1 MQNLIETVASFS
13 QNLEVLREEM
23 RQGFANVAA
32 RSRHPAEDASDE
44 EHSRGDAKKMRGD
57 SVLTPR
63 QGHQF
68 PASPAP
74 IHDVMN
80 GQLSIPIEH
89 TTAAH
94 KLLFLWPLI
103 DSFYD
108 KNQDRNYVMR
118 DESRRGVLRLF
129 GRGEGHDGSGRNVVD
144 TYRRSP
150 SVSSD
155 ASSSST
161 VIDGFWGTGLPLPV
175 TSSVQTTSPRVGGL
189 DEWGYIDTRS
199 STIRRLKDSYLE
211 HVHILHPILMKRKLT
226 SMVDRFTARHDPV
239 LPRSASSGSL
249 GISSVQEGEAFAGSK
264 RKRSMTSASRFN
276 GTDLHQAAQPHLER
290 SIGTALVLLIL
301 ALGKICEHKGQLT
314 CGLEE
319 KLGNDVGSTPPQ
331 SSSGQSPPDLSSPLQ
346 QYIARS
352 NGTTYGD
359 KDRHSF
365 TTGSSSSS
373 FNVSPINGLGQ
384 NYSRRESLL
393 NLDVFPGLAY
403 YSQAVGILGE
413 LHGGNDLLHVQAC
426 LLAGLYMAQLVR
438 VFESWKWIN
447 TAGTA
452 IQILLKQDDLTMSE
466 EYKTSIRIAYWS
478 CLQLESDILAE
489 LDLPHS
495 GISRFED
502 TVALPDIR
510 AMDLDSQDELTMMY
524 YLTQIHL
531 RRLLNRAHTALYD
544 SGKTKIRTAGWSML
558 NASDLADSLEDWRSR
573 LPPPM
578 QWNDYDPPASEINAA
593 RMRAKYYGARYI
605 IHRPFLHHALHKS
618 LPPVDVMDAAI
629 DSAVKQ
635 AQATSMNQN
644 LINLCRACI
653 EAAKASTIAFD
664 GIRGRLIVTNIFG
677 TAHAYVIECSRRAQ
691 HISNAI
697 TDGIVGNSATCWF
710 CLPSIDPSSCH
721 T

>member
-1 MQNLIETVASFS
+1 MQTLIETVASFS
-13 QNLEVLREEM
+13 QNLEMLRDEM
-23 RQGFANVAA
+23 RQGFANVGVHA
-32 RSRHPAEDASDE
+32 HHLGEDASDE
-44 EHSRGDAKKMRGD
+44 EHSSIDAKKIRVD

-74 IHDVMN
+74 VHDVMN

-94 KLLFLWPLI
+94 KLLFLWPSI
-103 DSFYD
+103 NSFYD

-129 GRGEGHDGSGRNVVD
+129 GRGNGHDELDRNVVA
-144 TYRRSP
+144 TCRRSS

-155 ASSSST
+155 GSSSST
-161 VIDGFWGTGLPLPV
+161 VIDGFWGTGLPLPMV
-175 TSSVQTTSPRVGGL
+175 SSVQTTAPRAGGL
-189 DEWGYIDTRS
+189 DEWGNIDTRS
-199 STIRRLKDSYLE
+199 STIHRLKNSYLE
-211 HVHILHPILMKRKLT
+211 HVHILHPILIKRKLT
-226 SMVDRFTARHDPV
+226 SMVNRFIASHDLV

-249 GISSVQEGEAFAGSK
+249 GVSSIHDGEASIRSK
-264 RKRSMTSASRFN
+264 RKRSMTSASRVN
-276 GTDLHQAAQPHLER
+276 GIESRQVARPIFER
-290 SIGTALVLLIL
+290 SIETALVLLIL
-301 ALGKICEHKGQLT
+301 ALGKICEHKEQLP
-314 CGLEE
+314 CGVEE
-319 KLGNDVGSTPPQ
+319 KQSHDGGSTPPR
-331 SSSGQSPPDLSSPLQ
+331 SSTGQSPPDLSSPLQ

-352 NGTTYGD
+352 NGTTHGD
-359 KDRHSF
+359 RDRHSF
-365 TTGSSSSS
+365 TTASSSSS
-373 FNVSPINGLGQ
+373 FNVSPINGHGQ
-384 NYSRRESLL
+384 RDSLL
-393 NLDVFPGLAY
+393 NLNVIPGLAY
-403 YSQAVGILGE
+403 YSQAVGTLGE
-413 LHGGNDLLHVQAC
+413 LHGGNELLHVQAC
-426 LLAGLYMAQLVR
+426 LLAGLYMGQLVR

-447 TAGTA
+447 SAGTA
-452 IQILLKQDDLTMSE
+452 IQVLLKQDNLAMSE
-466 EYKTSIRIAYWS
+466 EYKNSVRIAYWS

-495 GISRFED
+495 GISRLED

-510 AMDLDSQDELTMMY
+510 ALDLDSQDEVIMMY

-573 LPPPM
+573 LPPLM

-605 IHRPFLHHALHKS
+605 IHRPFLHHALHKNF
-618 LPPVDVMDAAI
+618 PPVDVMDEAI

-635 AQATSMNQN
+635 AQASSMNQN
-644 LINLCRACI
+644 LVNLCRACI

-677 TAHAYVIECSRRAQ
+677 TAHAYV
-691 HISNAI
+691 
-697 TDGIVGNSATCWF
+697 
-710 CLPSIDPSSCH
+710 P
-721 T
+721 